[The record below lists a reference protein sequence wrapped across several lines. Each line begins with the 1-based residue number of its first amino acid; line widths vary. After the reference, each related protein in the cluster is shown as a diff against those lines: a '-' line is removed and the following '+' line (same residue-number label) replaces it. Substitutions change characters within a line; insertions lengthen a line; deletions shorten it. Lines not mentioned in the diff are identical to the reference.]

1 MANNIE
7 KYNKRGLQTSYV
19 SVIVGISLVLFM
31 LGMVIGTYL
40 WFENLQNASK
50 ENIEIDLFFDAE
62 LNDADIKFIEQDL
75 KKYPEIKKVW
85 FVSPDRALEV
95 FNDGNS
101 EEINAIKEIYEGKS
115 PLPPSI
121 TFNPRA
127 DIANKTAVEE
137 LKSKILKAYP
147 EKVTE
152 LNYNAKELENVN
164 LGFLKAIYVFAVL
177 AILLIV
183 VAFAII
189 NNTIRLSLYS
199 KRFTIKTMQLVGA
212 KASFIRRPFLGQS
225 ILQGI
230 ISAILGMALL
240 TGAFFVIE
248 SYFFSID
255 IDYTLLNLGIL
266 FGSLITLGSLIS
278 ILSTWFALNKYLRKK
293 LDDLY

>member
-1 MANNIE
+1 MAKDIE

-50 ENIEIDLFFDAE
+50 ENIEIDLFFNPS
-62 LNDADIKFIEQDL
+62 LNNSDIKFIEQDL
-75 KKYPEIKKVW
+75 KKFEQIKEAW

-101 EEINAIKEIYEGKS
+101 AEINAIKEIYEGES

-121 TFNPRA
+121 TFHPKA
-127 DIANKTAVEE
+127 SIATPEAIKA
-137 LKSKILKAYP
+137 LKAELLATYP
-147 EKVTE
+147 NKITE
-152 LNYNAKELENVN
+152 INYNKQELENVN
-164 LGFLKAIYVFAVL
+164 LGFLKAIYVFAIL
-177 AILLIV
+177 AFLLII

-212 KASFIRRPFLGQS
+212 KPRFIRRPFLWHS

-230 ISAILGMALL
+230 VSAILGMALL

-255 IDYTLLNLGIL
+255 IDYTVTNLGIL
-266 FGSLITLGSLIS
+266 FGSLIALGSSIS
-278 ILSTWFALNKYLRKK
+278 VLSTWFALNKYLRKK

>member
-1 MANNIE
+1 MANDIE

-50 ENIEIDLFFDAE
+50 ENIEIDLFFNPS
-62 LNDADIKFIEQDL
+62 LNNSDIKFIEQDL
-75 KKYPEIKKVW
+75 KKYDEIKEAW

-101 EEINAIKEIYEGKS
+101 EEINAIKEIYEGES

-121 TFNPRA
+121 TFHPKA
-127 DIANKTAVEE
+127 EIANTEAINA
-137 LKSKILKAYP
+137 LKEKLFSAYP
-147 EKVTE
+147 NKISDI
-152 LNYNAKELENVN
+152 NYNAQELENVN
-164 LGFLKAIYVFAVL
+164 LGFLKAIYVFAIL
-177 AILLIV
+177 ALLLII

-212 KASFIRRPFLGQS
+212 KAKFIRRPFLWHS
-225 ILQGI
+225 LLQGVV
-230 ISAILGMALL
+230 SAIIGMALL

-255 IDYTLLNLGIL
+255 IDYTLINLGIL
-266 FGSLITLGSLIS
+266 FGSLIALGSIIS